1 VGQETGQEGRET
13 VTMSLLSA
21 DAAEA
26 VTAPSVDPTRPE
38 AATRWELL
46 GQLEKTALGTRL
58 SDGSATVRRGE
69 MGGCLLFGPYWHFP
83 AGRYR
88 LEFRCSARRPVLLD
102 QPVLGVEVI
111 VLGRFQQA
119 WRDFTAAELG
129 AGAGALVFEIPP
141 ELGVEAG
148 NESRF
153 EFRFFHLGNADLTV
167 NAVELCRIEAEGAA
181 PADAREWRLL
191 GRLRKS
197 WIGKRHRDGRIGLRR
212 AGPKGCVV
220 YGGWPYLRLAMGNY
234 RLTVQCGVAASRLP
248 VDPVLGVEILGRSFW
263 AGGPWQSLMR
273 APRPGG
279 TPFVVREFTGEEVQA
294 GPLSVDFALPA
305 DMSLESGADAPIE
318 VRLHH
323 SGRAELTITA
333 VDLRALGPEEMPAA
347 APPLETLR
355 RRVAHRQR
363 LVLIGNC
370 QCRTLAQ
377 AFNHAG
383 SLNKKFE
390 AKYHFI
396 PLPGNLQEFAILD
409 LEACDVLLIQDIH
422 LWDDSPLRQHVRPGA
437 EIIKFPFARFASLW
451 PFDGWNGPS
460 DREAQNRESPNMTF
474 PFLDGLL
481 ARLRKDIPDKEARF
495 ASYRALDI
503 AGIINYRRLHE
514 LEKRRLIGIDRKYG
528 IALGEFTL
536 ENFRKRQV
544 FHTTVRPNW
553 QGFNLL
559 ARFILK
565 SIGIRA
571 GDLIS
576 QKADMAMRDPHVP
589 VHPKVARELGV
600 TWADERTRYL
610 SHGREVTWEAYI
622 RRYIEH
628 YG

>member
-1 VGQETGQEGRET
+1 
-13 VTMSLLSA
+13 MSLLST

-26 VTAPSVDPTRPE
+26 DAPPSVGPTRPE
-38 AATRWELL
+38 TPTRWELL
-46 GQLEKTALGTRL
+46 GQLEKTAIGTRS

-69 MGGCLLFGPYWHFP
+69 MSGCLLFGPYWHFP
-83 AGRYR
+83 TGVYR
-88 LEFRCSARRPVLLD
+88 LDFRCAARRPLLLD
-102 QPVLGVEVI
+102 QPVVGVEVI
-111 VLGRFQQA
+111 VLGRFQRA

-129 AGAGALVFEIPP
+129 EGAGALVFEIPP

-153 EFRFFHLGNADLTV
+153 EFRFFHLGNADLTIA
-167 NAVELCRIEAEGAA
+167 AVELCRIGAEGAV

-197 WIGKRHRDGRIGLRR
+197 WLGKWHRDGRVSLRR
-212 AGPKGCVV
+212 RGRKGRVL
-220 YGGWPYLRLAMGNY
+220 YGGWPYLRLGMGNY
-234 RLTVQCGVAASRLP
+234 RLTVRWSTATSP
-248 VDPVLGVEILGRSFW
+248 VPSGPVLGVEILGRSFW
-263 AGGPWQSLMR
+263 SGGGAWQSLMR
-273 APRPGG
+273 SPRPGG
-279 TPFVVREFTGEEVQA
+279 TPLLEREFTGEEVQT

-305 DMSLESGADAPIE
+305 EMSLESGADAPIE
-318 VRLHH
+318 VRLHRL
-323 SGRAELTITA
+323 GRAELTITA
-333 VDLRALGPEEMPAA
+333 VDLRGLGPEEMPLA
-347 APPLETLR
+347 APPSQPL
-355 RRVAHRQR
+355 RQR
-363 LVLIGNC
+363 SALRQKLVLIGNC

-390 AKYHFI
+390 ARYHFI
-396 PLPGNLQEFAILD
+396 PLPGNLQGFAIRD

-437 EIIKFPFARFASLW
+437 EVIKFPFARFASPW

-481 ARLRKDIPDKEARF
+481 ARLRKDIPDKESRF
-495 ASYRALDI
+495 AAYRALDI
-503 AGIINYRRLHE
+503 PGIINYRRLHE

-528 IALGEFTL
+528 IGLGEFTL
-536 ENFRKRQV
+536 ENFQKRQV

-576 QKADMAMRDPHVP
+576 QKADMAMRDPQVP
-589 VHPKVARELGV
+589 VHPKVARDLGV
-600 TWADERTRYL
+600 SWADEHTRYL

>member
-1 VGQETGQEGRET
+1 
-13 VTMSLLSA
+13 MSLLSA

-26 VTAPSVDPTRPE
+26 DAPPFVGSVRP
-38 AATRWELL
+38 AAPMRWELFA
-46 GQLEKTALGTRL
+46 QLEKTIIGTRE
-58 SDGSATVRRGE
+58 SDGSTTVRRGE
-69 MGGCLLFGPYWHFP
+69 TPGCLLFGPYWHFP
-83 AGRYR
+83 AGFYR
-88 LEFRCSARRPVLLD
+88 LDFRCAASRPRLSE

-111 VLGRFQQA
+111 VLGRFQRA
-119 WRDFTAAELG
+119 WRDFTAAELEKG
-129 AGAGALVFEIPP
+129 SGALVFEIPP

-153 EFRFFHLGNADLTV
+153 EFRFFHLGNADLKIA
-167 NAVELCRIEAEGAA
+167 AVGLCRIDEHDAV
-181 PADAREWRLL
+181 PASAREWRLL
-191 GRLRKS
+191 GRLHKS
-197 WIGKRHRDGRIGLRR
+197 WIGRRHGDGRVTLRR
-212 AGPKGCVV
+212 RDAAGRVL
-220 YGGWPYLRLAMGNY
+220 YGGWPYLRLALGNY
-234 RLTVQCGVAASRLP
+234 RLTVRCSIPISRKAP
-248 VDPVLGVEILGRSFW
+248 DPVLGVEILGRSSW
-263 AGGPWQSLMR
+263 YRGDPWQWLIR
-273 APRPGG
+273 FPRPGG
-279 TPFVVREFTGEEVQA
+279 TSLAWREFTGEEAQA
-294 GPLSVDFALPA
+294 GPLSVDFTIPV
-305 DMSLESGADAPIE
+305 DMALESGADAPIE

-323 SGRAELTITA
+323 FGKAALTIAA
-333 VDLRALGPEEMPAA
+333 VDLRALGEQEALLP
-347 APPLETLR
+347 APPRESLR
-355 RRVAHRQR
+355 PRSVRRQK

-396 PLPGNLQEFAILD
+396 PQPENLQAFAIRD
-409 LEACDVLLIQDIH
+409 VEACEVLLIQDIH
-422 LWDDSPLRQHVRPGA
+422 LWDDSPLRQHVRPGT

-460 DREAQNRESPNMTF
+460 DREAQSRESPNMTF

-481 ARLRKDIPDKEARF
+481 ARLRKEIPDREARF
-495 ASYRALDI
+495 AAYRGLDI
-503 AGIINYRRLHE
+503 PSMINYRRLHE
-514 LEKRRLIGIDRKYG
+514 LEKRRLIGIDRKFG

-536 ENFRKRQV
+536 ENFQKRQV

-559 ARFILK
+559 ARYVLK

-571 GDLIS
+571 GDLIG
-576 QKADMAMRDPHVP
+576 QKADMAMRDPQVP
-589 VHPKVARELGV
+589 VHPKVARDLGV
-600 TWADERTRYL
+600 TWADEQTRYM